1 MNKNNRFNFFAVF
14 LLFLLLY
21 IPFVISVEINWYTS
35 GGFSFYTTTCSD
47 TRTVAEDSIDVTCAS
62 TPSTLGCSQE
72 GTSYIEFDFTEEG
85 TNMQDCR
92 LNANPYTCQV
102 SGNGYGKL
110 YVKYRTVDWDANQ
123 PDCEC
128 YGKTWLAKVSGS
140 GNGNCCGDDAGE
152 SYQGIGYSACING
165 VVVGDGDSSSTAC
178 EGGVSG
184 AQGNCDSDN
193 EGGCWAVDA
202 TGTNTTKCCG
212 DDADS
217 DDFCNGAI
225 GSSPGACFDAIYR
238 TNADYNPLVCECVNG
253 TSRWAI
259 GGEVAA
265 NTCCGNGPGEY
276 KKMKVVAQ
284 SGDISG
290 FSNDPND
297 DACCNDNFDWVD
309 WGCQ

>member
-1 MNKNNRFNFFAVF
+1 MNKNNRFNFFEVF

-128 YGKTWLAKVSGS
+128 
-140 GNGNCCGDDAGE
+140 
-152 SYQGIGYSACING
+152 
-165 VVVGDGDSSSTAC
+165 
-178 EGGVSG
+178 
-184 AQGNCDSDN
+184 
-193 EGGCWAVDA
+193 
-202 TGTNTTKCCG
+202 
-212 DDADS
+212 
-217 DDFCNGAI
+217 
-225 GSSPGACFDAIYR
+225 
-238 TNADYNPLVCECVNG
+238 
-253 TSRWAI
+253 
-259 GGEVAA
+259 
-265 NTCCGNGPGEY
+265 
-276 KKMKVVAQ
+276 
-284 SGDISG
+284 
-290 FSNDPND
+290 
-297 DACCNDNFDWVD
+297 
-309 WGCQ
+309 